1 MPKKY
6 PDEVREKAI
15 RLVLDHRDDYASEYE
30 AIRTIAERMS
40 LKPETV
46 RTWIRRAEATATSG
60 TGPAELSETELEL
73 RRLRRKNAELEKT
86 VEILKAATFFL
97 RAGVRP
103 ATEVIC
109 RFIAE
114 HRDTFGVAPICRV
127 LTAHGCKIAPRTFY
141 AWRTRP
147 LSKRALWDTT
157 ITAVLASYYD
167 ERDEHGRRKPESLY
181 GSLKMWAHLQRQGI
195 AVARCTVERLMAA
208 HGWKGATRAKKIRT
222 TVPDPTAPRPPDLV
236 DRDFRVDRP
245 DALYVAD
252 FTYVKMVPCF
262 AYTAFVIDAFAGT
275 IVGWEVSASK
285 ETTFVQRAVNQ
296 ACSLRSIQGN
306 PLQGNTIHH
315 SDAGSQYTAIRFGET
330 LLLQGLRPSIGS
342 VGDAY
347 DNALAETTIGLY
359 KAECIAADSPFRK
372 GPVRTIADVEEAT
385 SAWVRWFN
393 TSRLMHRLGRVPPLE
408 FEAAYYAALGADQS
422 AAHT

>member
-1 MPKKY
+1 M
-6 PDEVREKAI
+6 
-15 RLVLDHRDDYASEYE
+15 
-30 AIRTIAERMS
+30 
-40 LKPETV
+40 
-46 RTWIRRAEATATSG
+46 
-60 TGPAELSETELEL
+60 
-73 RRLRRKNAELEKT
+73 
-86 VEILKAATFFL
+86 
-97 RAGVRP
+97 
-103 ATEVIC
+103 IC

-252 FTYVKMVPCF
+252 FTYVKMVSCF

-285 ETTFVQRAVNQ
+285 ETAFVQRAVNQ

-306 PLQGNTIHH
+306 PLQGKTIHH

-330 LLLQGLRPSIGS
+330 LFLQGLRPSIGS

-372 GPVRTIADVEEAT
+372 GPFRTIADVEEAT
-385 SAWVRWFN
+385 SAWVHWFN

-422 AAHT
+422 AAHK